1 MENRFFS
8 PTTRRLYYWCCQIRE
23 YQTREKVKG
32 RSQRWRRRK
41 RWCWS
46 SWNFVGKWT
55 PFTNHTLL
63 NLDKDPYIGLF
74 SLGTQEGE
82 QPPPNFI
89 LWHESQCLHC
99 TLTVTSCGCFQ
110 RAHSLS
116 CMFIIR
122 LMAKWSAV
130 TFAMHS
136 GTNNH
141 LNLCRIC
148 SFVSTQEGHR
158 LISINQLQKLLISSL
173 CTPVHRIRPLRHD
186 REDQREEKWG
196 KRGKCRG
203 QMKPKSRFLVSTWP
217 TVYGRREMLRMT

>member
-1 MENRFFS
+1 MLGTKSKWKTGFF
-8 PTTRRLYYWCCQIRE
+8 PTTRRLYYWCCQIWE

-32 RSQRWRRRK
+32 RAQRLRRRK

-46 SWNFVGKWT
+46 SWNFVGKLT

-99 TLTVTSCGCFQ
+99 ILTVTSCGCFQ

-116 CMFIIR
+116 CMFIIQ

-136 GTNNH
+136 GR
-141 LNLCRIC
+141 NLLVCKYPRG
-148 SFVSTQEGHR
+148 TQ
-158 LISINQLQKLLISSL
+158 ININQSITE
-173 CTPVHRIRPLRHD
+173 TPDLKSVHTCP
-186 REDQREEKWG
+186 QN
-196 KRGKCRG
+196 
-203 QMKPKSRFLVSTWP
+203 QTSPSR
-217 TVYGRREMLRMT
+217 